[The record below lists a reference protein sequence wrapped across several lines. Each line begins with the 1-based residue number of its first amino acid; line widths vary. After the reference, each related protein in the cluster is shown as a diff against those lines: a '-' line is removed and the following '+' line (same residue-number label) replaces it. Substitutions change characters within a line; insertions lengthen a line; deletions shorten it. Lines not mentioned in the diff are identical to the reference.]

1 MTYEIILDYSTE
13 GVHVDLNCDD
23 EGFFNM
29 LHDDDIFQDLIGQLM
44 ARFRDLARDYDGG
57 DD

>member
-23 EGFFNM
+23 EDFFER